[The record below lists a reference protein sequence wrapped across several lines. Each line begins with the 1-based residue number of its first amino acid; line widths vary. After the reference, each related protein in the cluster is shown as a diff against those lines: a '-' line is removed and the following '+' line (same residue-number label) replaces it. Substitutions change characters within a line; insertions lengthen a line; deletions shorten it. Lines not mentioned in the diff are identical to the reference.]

1 MRFSRRSWVWTG
13 VVGYVGFLA
22 AALGLLF
29 WARHRVLHQTDPK
42 WATQQWQTWVED
54 VERQADTTGPV
65 KRKRPQTA
73 EPPALLLMR
82 DLFGVCVAAVLVFST
97 LLFGSFWWL
106 LGGALFSGHVPG
118 SEAHTHDA
126 SPTGSSRSQGAE
138 QLRER

>member
-1 MRFSRRSWVWTG
+1 MRLSRRSWVWTG

-29 WARHRVLHQTDPK
+29 WARHRVLNQTDPQ

-65 KRKRPQTA
+65 KRQRPQTA

-82 DLFGVCVAAVLVFST
+82 DLFGVCVAAVLIFGT

-118 SEAHTHDA
+118 SEEDA
-126 SPTGSSRSQGAE
+126 TDTSSVEPSTSKTTEKPSE
-138 QLRER
+138 Q

>member
-1 MRFSRRSWVWTG
+1 MRFNRRSWIWTG
-13 VVGYVGFLA
+13 VVAYIGFLA

-29 WARHRVLHQTDPK
+29 WARHRVLDQTDPQ
-42 WATQQWQTWVED
+42 WATQQWETWVED
-54 VERQADTTGPV
+54 VERQAETTGPV
-65 KRKRPQTA
+65 RRKPPETA

-118 SEAHTHDA
+118 SEGHTQDA
-126 SPTGSSRSQGAE
+126 SPARPSGSQGTE
-138 QLRER
+138 QLSER